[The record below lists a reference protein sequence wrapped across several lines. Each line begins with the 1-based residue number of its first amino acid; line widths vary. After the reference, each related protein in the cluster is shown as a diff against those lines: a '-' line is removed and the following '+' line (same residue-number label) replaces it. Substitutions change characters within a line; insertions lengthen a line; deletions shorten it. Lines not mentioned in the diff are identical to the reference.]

1 MTSWLIRRFVRDAEQ
16 TQLPSVR
23 YAYGRLAGVA
33 GITANLLLF
42 IGKIVVGWLSGSLA
56 IMGDAFNNL
65 SDAGSSVVTLVGA
78 KLSSTPPDKE
88 HPFGHGRMEYLAAM
102 MVAALI
108 LMAGLELLTSSVGK
122 IIEPVAVVFRPISIA
137 VLAVSVVVKLWMSLF
152 YRRIGNRISSATI
165 GAAAID
171 SRNDVICTL
180 LVLICTVVEWQTG
193 YGIDGYAGVLMAL
206 FVMWSGFGV
215 IRETISPL
223 LGQAPDPELV
233 KNIEETVLSYDGVV
247 GIHDLMVHNYGPG
260 RCIVSLHAEVPCH
273 ADLLQSHDLID
284 RVEQEIGEKFQAIT
298 CIHMDP
304 VDIDNEDVRRLKAIA
319 ETVVQDVNKEF
330 ALHDFRVVFGE
341 THTNL
346 IFDLVVPFGFKTSE
360 HSAVTAEI
368 ERRIQVVDP
377 HLFTVIKVE
386 HKYS

>member
-122 IIEPVAVVFRPISIA
+122 IIEPVAVIFRPVSIA
-137 VLAVSVVVKLWMSLF
+137 VLAVSVLVKLWMSLF

-193 YGIDGYAGVLMAL
+193 FGIDGYAGVLMAL

-233 KNIEETVLSYDGVV
+233 KNIEETVLSYDGVI

-377 HLFTVIKVE
+377 RLFTVIKVE

>member
-1 MTSWLIRRFVRDAEQ
+1 MTSWLIRRFVRDEEQ

-42 IGKIVVGWLSGSLA
+42 IGKIAVGWLSGSLA

-122 IIEPVAVVFRPISIA
+122 IIEPVAVIFRPVSIA
-137 VLAVSVVVKLWMSLF
+137 VLSVSVLVKLWMSLF

-193 YGIDGYAGVLMAL
+193 FGIDGYAGVLMAL

-233 KNIEETVLSYDGVV
+233 KNIEETVLSYDGVI

>member
-1 MTSWLIRRFVRDAEQ
+1 MTSWLIRRFIRQPEQ
-16 TQLPSVR
+16 TGDPEVR

-33 GITANLLLF
+33 GVVANLLLF
-42 IGKIVVGWLSGSLA
+42 IGKVLIGWLSGSLA
-56 IMGDAFNNL
+56 IVGDAFNNL

-78 KLSSTPPDKE
+78 KLSATPPDEE
-88 HPFGHGRMEYLAAM
+88 HPFGHGRVEYLSAM

-108 LMAGLELLTSSVGK
+108 LIAGFELLTSSVEK
-122 IIEPVAVVFRPISIA
+122 IFHPTPVDFRVGSLVILGA
-137 VLAVSVVVKLWMSLF
+137 SVVLKLWMALF
-152 YRRIGNRISSATI
+152 YRHIGRRINSATLN
-165 GAAAID
+165 AAATD

-180 LVLICTVVEWQTG
+180 LVLACTVVEWQTG
-193 YGIDGYAGVLMAL
+193 FGIDGYAGTAMAL

-223 LGQAPDPELV
+223 LGQAPDPALV
-233 KNIEETVLSYDGVV
+233 QQIEQTVLSYDGVI

-260 RCIVSLHAEVPCH
+260 RCIVSLHAEVPCQ

-284 RVEQEIGEKFQAIT
+284 RIEQEIGRQFGAIA

-304 VDIDNEDVRRLKAIA
+304 VDTHNEEVGRLRDITAAIVLDIDPAL
-319 ETVVQDVNKEF
+319 T
-330 ALHDFRVVFGE
+330 LHDFRVVFGE

-346 IFDLVVPFGFKTSE
+346 IFDLVVPFGCKAAE
-360 HSAVTAEI
+360 HAAITAEI
-368 ERRIQVVDP
+368 QRRIQVVDP

-386 HKYS
+386 NKYS